1 MNSQH
6 IRNRNGLRSDQCL
19 RQARDTD
26 HVDQASSRQINPME
40 METLMATVL
49 FVVTGASYWT
59 LADGTRHPTGYW
71 AEEFAA
77 PYGELTGG
85 GHQVVVATPGGVVPR
100 VDSMSLRPSMAGSA
114 QLALELEAT
123 LRDAEELRR
132 PIEIADARLEDYDA
146 VYYPGGHGPM
156 EDLWQDADSGRL
168 LIAALASG
176 KPLAIVCHAP
186 VAIMAT
192 RTGGVSPFAGYHLTA
207 YTNDEEDAVG
217 LRAKARW
224 TAEDELVKMG
234 VRFSRGEIWRPY
246 TVVDRNLY
254 TGQNPASSG
263 PLAREFMKEL
273 N

>member
-1 MNSQH
+1 
-6 IRNRNGLRSDQCL
+6 
-19 RQARDTD
+19 
-26 HVDQASSRQINPME
+26 
-40 METLMATVL
+40 MAKIL
-49 FVVTGASYWT
+49 FVLTGASYWT
-59 LADGTRHPTGYW
+59 LRDGTRHPTGYW

-77 PYGELTGG
+77 PYSALSGA
-85 GHQVVVATPGGVVPR
+85 GHQIVVASPGGVVPH
-100 VDSMSLRPSMAGSA
+100 VDVMSLRPSMAGSE
-114 QLALELEAT
+114 QIALEQEGI
-123 LRDAEELRR
+123 LRSAEELRH
-132 PIEIADARLEDYDA
+132 PIELADARLEDYDA

-192 RTGGVSPFAGYHLTA
+192 RGKGGSPFVGYRVTC
-207 YTNDEEDAVG
+207 YTNSEEDAVG
-217 LRAKARW
+217 LREKARW
-224 TAEDELVKMG
+224 TVEDELIAMG
-234 VRFSRGEIWRPY
+234 LEFTRGEDWKPY

-263 PLAREFMKEL
+263 PLAREVLKAL